1 MNEQLE
7 QTNEI
12 SLVDLFKILRNNI
25 VLITVLTLLIG
36 LIAALYAFLI
46 VDPTYKSNAYVLV
59 QVQND
64 PSSSTDFDLINAQR
78 LLATAADLIS
88 MPVVLEKVIDDL
100 SLDLTPT
107 QLKDGLTVT
116 SSNTS
121 YFINV
126 SFISDDLIESK
137 EIVNAVIDA
146 AIDFADNNVAILEDN
161 IIRTSFAKD
170 GVYEAP
176 NKPLYVIIGL
186 LLGGILGVGIAF
198 IKEMFNNT
206 FRTKDQL
213 EAAFGIQVLG
223 VIPQFQVKEA
233 KKHEAK

>member
-59 QVQND
+59 QVQNETT
-64 PSSSTDFDLINAQR
+64 SGNNFDLINAQR
-78 LLATAADLIS
+78 LLATAADLIK
-88 MPVVLEKVIDDL
+88 MPVVLESVIEDL
-100 SLDLTPT
+100 SLDLTPE
-107 QLKDGLTVT
+107 QLKQNLTVT
-116 SSNTS
+116 SSTTS

-126 SFISDDLIESK
+126 SYISSDVVESK

-146 AIDFADNNVAILEDN
+146 AISFADNNVAILEDN
-161 IIRTSFAKD
+161 IIRTSFAND

-213 EAAFGIQVLG
+213 ELAFNLQVLG
-223 VIPQFQVKEA
+223 VIPQFEVKEG
-233 KKHEAK
+233 KKHEKV